1 MESVKNESAQQPL
14 VLARQ
19 EKNRTVYTRGKW
31 ELSVWQ
37 DLGDEEPRA
46 LDTDVAKV
54 LGFKQPRQ
62 IRELIER
69 IWPENKRPCVR
80 RTVVRTQM
88 PTGGT
93 RETKINT
100 YWLTEAQVLKV
111 CARSETEVAEA
122 ILDDMI
128 ATYLAV
134 RSYRLGPT
142 IEAKPAS
149 KRSPNPEVVRRNAA
163 FRNFLKRRRDAGDLR
178 GRDDILREFIAQ
190 YRADK
195 GCIQQEIRAQSAI
208 HGTPQP
214 SLFSTPPAPP
224 PATPPARAPLF
235 SFALGFDARAIFR
248 ALVDRLIDEAV
259 AAGDTTH
266 AVVAVTEGA
275 EVKPFAERWT
285 ARARIR
291 MLPVTPFE
299 LDVLREA
306 LATRGL

>member
-1 MESVKNESAQQPL
+1 MESAKNEDAQQPL

-19 EKNRTVYTRGKW
+19 EEGRTVYTRGAW
-31 ELSVWQ
+31 ELSVWR
-37 DLGDEEPRA
+37 DLGDGEPRV
-46 LDTDVAKV
+46 LDTHVAER
-54 LGFKQPRQ
+54 LGLARPRKL
-62 IRELIER
+62 RELIER
-69 IWPENKRPCVR
+69 IWPENKRPYVR
-80 RTVVRTQM
+80 PTVGRTQM

-93 RETKINT
+93 RETTINT

-122 ILDDMI
+122 ILDEMI
-128 ATYLAV
+128 TTYLAV
-134 RSYRLGPT
+134 RSYRLGPIT
-142 IEAKPAS
+142 SAKIS
-149 KRSPNPEVVRRNAA
+149 VRTTNPDVVRRNAA
-163 FRNFLKRRRDAGDLR
+163 SRAYLKRRRDAGDTR
-178 GRDDILREFIAQ
+178 HGDEIRREFLAQ

-195 GCIQQEIRAQSAI
+195 GCIQQEIRAQSAM
-208 HGTPQP
+208 HGTPQPSQP

-224 PATPPARAPLF
+224 PVAPPARAPLF

-275 EVKPFAERWT
+275 EAKPFAERWT
-285 ARARIR
+285 ARARTR

-299 LDVLREA
+299 LYVLR
-306 LATRGL
+306 

>member
-1 MESVKNESAQQPL
+1 M
-14 VLARQ
+14 
-19 EKNRTVYTRGKW
+19 
-31 ELSVWQ
+31 
-37 DLGDEEPRA
+37 PR
-46 LDTDVAKV
+46 
-54 LGFKQPRQ
+54 
-62 IRELIER
+62 
-69 IWPENKRPCVR
+69 
-80 RTVVRTQM
+80 
-88 PTGGT
+88 GGT
-93 RETKINT
+93 RETTINA
-100 YWLTEAQVLKV
+100 YWLTEAQILKV

-142 IEAKPAS
+142 VAAKPAS
-149 KRSPNPEVVRRNAA
+149 TRAPNPEVVRRNAA
-163 FRNFLKRRRDAGDLR
+163 FRNFLKRRRDAGDMR

-195 GCIQQEIRAQSAI
+195 GCIQQEIRAQAATY
-208 HGTPQP
+208 GTAQP

-224 PATPPARAPLF
+224 PVAPPARAPLF
-235 SFALGFDARAIFR
+235 SFALGFDARSIFR

-285 ARARIR
+285 ARARTR

>member
-1 MESVKNESAQQPL
+1 MLDMATDKTSTERLALRLRPDDKALLEQAAAVHGEGLGPITSA
-14 VLARQ
+14 
-19 EKNRTVYTRGKW
+19 KI
-31 ELSVWQ
+31 S
-37 DLGDEEPRA
+37 
-46 LDTDVAKV
+46 
-54 LGFKQPRQ
+54 
-62 IRELIER
+62 
-69 IWPENKRPCVR
+69 
-80 RTVVRTQM
+80 VRT
-88 PTGGT
+88 T
-93 RETKINT
+93 
-100 YWLTEAQVLKV
+100 
-111 CARSETEVAEA
+111 
-122 ILDDMI
+122 
-128 ATYLAV
+128 
-134 RSYRLGPT
+134 
-142 IEAKPAS
+142 
-149 KRSPNPEVVRRNAA
+149 NPDVVRRNAA
-163 FRNFLKRRRDAGDLR
+163 SRAYLKRRRDAGDTR
-178 GRDDILREFIAQ
+178 HGDEIRREFLAQ

-195 GCIQQEIRAQSAI
+195 GCIQQEIRAQSAM
-208 HGTPQP
+208 HGTPQPSQP

-224 PATPPARAPLF
+224 PVAPPARAPLF